1 MTYVSQHCTEKDCH
15 CYQWTKRDF
24 IYPNEIK
31 PVLHETR
38 KYSNLVWLI
47 HLCPYAMRFPNE
59 RSHKNQYVAFAQI
72 CGDDLWLGFG
82 FQKKK
87 YQQPQLTQSAFH
99 RIFELNLYINSHRV
113 WQSANPRCTMMV
125 VISPRSLKH
134 FKGSPNR
141 GGSSELITNDK
152 IMHTQTHKHSSR
164 QRMWGLE
171 IECKRTDK
179 EQKPYS
185 VGFWLKISP
194 AQFTCVGGWWWAL
207 QIIPADEGLMKCIRW
222 LPAMI
227 VSIIWRKYICLFVIG
242 HRQW

>member
-1 MTYVSQHCTEKDCH
+1 MRTSVVMISDLGSVS
-15 CYQWTKRDF
+15 
-24 IYPNEIK
+24 
-31 PVLHETR
+31 
-38 KYSNLVWLI
+38 
-47 HLCPYAMRFPNE
+47 
-59 RSHKNQYVAFAQI
+59 
-72 CGDDLWLGFG
+72 
-82 FQKKK
+82 KKK

-185 VGFWLKISP
+185 VGFWLKISLC
-194 AQFTCVGGWWWAL
+194 AVHLCGWMMMGV
-207 QIIPADEGLMKCIRW
+207 ADNPSRW
-222 LPAMI
+222 GVNEVYSVVARDDRINHLKEI
-227 VSIIWRKYICLFVIG
+227 YLFVCNRASAMVEPKWQEKERTKI
-242 HRQW
+242 RQVVHLDEHAATWLGFHEVILDDFRKCKIWVINLKCKLLPKFSFKSSVHNIYINN